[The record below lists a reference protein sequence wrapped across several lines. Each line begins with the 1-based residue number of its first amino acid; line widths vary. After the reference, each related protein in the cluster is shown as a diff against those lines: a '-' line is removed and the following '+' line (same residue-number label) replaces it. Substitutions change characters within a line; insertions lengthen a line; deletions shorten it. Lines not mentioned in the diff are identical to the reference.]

1 MTPEALVNKFRD
13 LADDHAEPPLWSD
26 AVIMVHANEGQ
37 MEAARRLRY
46 FVDSR
51 TSSVCEL
58 DVPAAT
64 SIDDAVLDL
73 DQRVLRVNRVKLDT
87 MERALPK
94 VLRADLERYRPG
106 WEEDEPGDPVCW
118 VPWDNGTIRIVPPP
132 ATADTARLT
141 VIREPI
147 TEAALEDG
155 DSGTPAVPFELPA
168 RMHQGVLHWA
178 MHKAFL
184 QRERQDMYRPEES
197 RQYLDFFEAEFGKK
211 STALD
216 EEWLT
221 NHNGVDDYD
230 GAR

>member
-1 MTPEALVNKFRD
+1 MTPSQFVDRFRT
-13 LADDHAEPPLWSD
+13 LADDHNVPPLWTD
-26 AVIMVHANEGQ
+26 AVIMVHATEGQ

-51 TSSVCEL
+51 TAEVCSL
-58 DVPAAT
+58 AVPAAAT
-64 SIDDAVLDL
+64 VGDAVLDL
-73 DQRVLRVNRVKLDT
+73 DPRVIRVNRVKLGSQ
-87 MERALPK
+87 ERPLSK
-94 VLRADLERYRPG
+94 VLRADLDRFRPN
-106 WEEDEPGDPVCW
+106 WESDEPGVPVAW
-118 VPWDNGTIRIVPPP
+118 VPWDSGTIRTVPPS
-132 ATADTARLT
+132 ADDDIAQLT

-147 TEAALEDG
+147 TEPALAVDP
-155 DSGTPAVPFELPA
+155 DPAVPFELPP

-178 MHKAFL
+178 LHKAFL

-197 RQYLDFFEAEFGKK
+197 KLYLDLFEAEFGKK